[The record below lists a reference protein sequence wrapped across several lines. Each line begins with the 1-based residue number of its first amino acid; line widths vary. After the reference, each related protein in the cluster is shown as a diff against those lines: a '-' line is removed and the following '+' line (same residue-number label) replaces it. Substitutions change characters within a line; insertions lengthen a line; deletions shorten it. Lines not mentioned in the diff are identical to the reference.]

1 MLRFVATNLWVA
13 EQAQSYFG
21 LSIGTRMT
29 VIRLQDTGNLLVLS
43 PIEPTAELVKALNA
57 LGRIDHIVAPN
68 SFHHLYANAFKRRFP
83 QARFWGSAALKAKC
97 PGLLIDQLFTAD
109 APSPWPDLLL
119 CQLQGLNTMGPG
131 GPVPLDEM
139 AFCHVPS
146 QTLLLTDSAFNFDAS
161 YPWLTRFTTR
171 IAGGFNRLEPTI
183 LERLASSNRRAVRA
197 SIDAVLAWEF
207 ERVIVAHG
215 AIVERGGKPMLA
227 AAYSGF
233 QS

>member
-1 MLRFVATNLWVA
+1 MLRFVATDVWVA

-43 PIEPTAELVKALNA
+43 PIEPTAELVDALNA

-83 QARFWGSAALKAKC
+83 QARLWGSAALKAKC
-97 PGLLIDQLFTAD
+97 PDLLIDQLLTAD

-119 CQLQGLNTMGPG
+119 CQLQGLNTMGPR

-139 AFCHVPS
+139 AFCHLPS

-161 YPWLTRFTTR
+161 FPWLTRFTTR

-197 SIDAVLAWEF
+197 SIDAVLAWDF

>member
-1 MLRFVATNLWVA
+1 MLRFVATDVWVA
-13 EQAQSYFG
+13 EQAQAYFG
-21 LSIGTRMT
+21 LNIGTRMT

-43 PIEPTAELVKALNA
+43 PIEPTEELVDALSA
-57 LGRIDHIVAPN
+57 LGPIDHIVAPN
-68 SFHHLYANAFKRRFP
+68 SFHHLYANAFKRCFP
-83 QARFWGSAALKAKC
+83 QARLWGSAALKAKC
-97 PGLLIDQLFTAD
+97 PDLLIDQLLTAD

-119 CQLQGLNTMGPG
+119 CQLQGLNTMGPL

-146 QTLLLTDSAFNFDAS
+146 QTLLLTDSAFNFDVS
-161 YPWLTRFTTR
+161 FPWLTRFTTR

-197 SIDAVLAWEF
+197 SIDAVLAWDF